1 MRYPVTVAPDSG
13 AVQETLILAS
23 STTSAASPV
32 EALAAAEKIHYIK
45 SCADA
50 KYFSR

>member
-1 MRYPVTVAPDSG
+1 MRYPVTVVPESG

-23 STTSAASPV
+23 STTAAASPMG
-32 EALAAAEKIHYIK
+32 APTPAEKIHYIK
-45 SCADA
+45 CRADA